1 MLLNLLV
8 STLFVVLTCLTLTN
22 IIGITFGITNHKPS
36 IQDLNSTSNHLFLNT
51 LQNTCSNSSELKFAN
66 YKTINDKSRS
76 YSLSK
81 TSFSN

>member
-51 LQNTCSNSSELKFAN
+51 LQNTCSNSSELNLQIIKQLTTKAN
-66 YKTINDKSRS
+66 LFFIKNLIQ
-76 YSLSK
+76 
-81 TSFSN
+81 